1 MALKCGKKR
10 LLYSKNEESAVHSWP
25 VSEWRK
31 NKREREKEKTEGE
44 REGEKE

>member
-10 LLYSKNEESAVHSWP
+10 SLYSKNEESAVHSWP

-31 NKREREKEKTEGE
+31 NKREKEEEKQRESKIYGA
-44 REGEKE
+44 